1 MRHQVQSNQAR
12 QKYAYNR
19 EKWCARITPVYVVV
33 RRSTWWPFIVCLEA
47 HGYQQTWEIAQQCA
61 EKQNITW
68 SEVKAC
74 AEGPMGKHL
83 EVMYYE
89 ETASLNPPHQYTPWV
104 LINGKV

>member
-1 MRHQVQSNQAR
+1 M
-12 QKYAYNR
+12 
-19 EKWCARITPVYVVV
+19 CANNTRNVVV